1 MNRLTYR
8 KIVNNVMLTLT
19 GLCTLFTVSILFLI
33 LGYLVYNGG
42 KSLDWA
48 FFTRL
53 PLPPGEDGGGMANA
67 IVGSAEMVGLAA
79 LIGLPIGF
87 MGGIYLAEFSGKTM
101 GFAIR
106 YTADLLNG
114 VPSIVIG
121 IFAWAL
127 VVVPLHS
134 FSGLAGAVAL
144 GIMLIPI
151 SMRTTEQFLSTV
163 PNALREG
170 ALALGAPKWKV
181 LATVVVPAAMK
192 GVLTGMILGIA
203 RVAGETAPLLFTAL
217 NNQFWP
223 RGVNQPT
230 ASLPVMIY
238 THAISPYD
246 DWHRQ
251 AWAAGLVLLAMV
263 LVTNI
268 AARWILSRGISVQK
282 G

>member
-42 KSLDWA
+42 KSLDWG

-87 MGGIYLAEFSGKTM
+87 MGGIYLAEFSGKIM

-181 LATVVVPAAMK
+181 LSTVVVPAAMK
-192 GVLTGMILGIA
+192 GVLTGMILGVA

>member
-1 MNRLTYR
+1 MNRRTYR
-8 KIVNNVMLTLT
+8 KILNNVMLTAT

-42 KSLDWA
+42 KSLDWG

-53 PLPPGEDGGGMANA
+53 PLPPGEAGGGMANG

-127 VVVPLHS
+127 VVVRLHS
-134 FSGLAGAVAL
+134 FSGLAGAIAL
-144 GIMLIPI
+144 AMMLIPI
-151 SMRTTEQFLSTV
+151 SLRTTEQFLSTV

-181 LATVVVPAAMK
+181 LSTVVVPAAMK
-192 GVLTGMILGIA
+192 GILTGMILGVA

-217 NNQFWP
+217 NNQFWS
-223 RGVNQPT
+223 VNMSAPM
-230 ASLPVMIY
+230 ANLPVVIFQF
-238 THAISPYD
+238 ALSPYA
-246 DWHRQ
+246 DWQ
-251 AWAAGLVLLAMV
+251 TLAWGGALLIT
-263 LVTNI
+263 VTILLLNI
-268 AARWILSRGISVQK
+268 LARFLASWSNRTP
-282 G
+282 

>member
-1 MNRLTYR
+1 M
-8 KIVNNVMLTLT
+8 
-19 GLCTLFTVSILFLI
+19 
-33 LGYLVYNGG
+33 YNGG

-87 MGGIYLAEFSGKTM
+87 MGGIYLAEFSGKIM